1 MAPQR
6 HSEEWPNVARIVH
19 LQGGIQAINEPDKR
33 VVLEPSSEKGC
44 AAFNL
49 QSYRSLYAVLERH
62 FSLGV
67 IGCEFIERPEQV
79 RGWVP
84 PEWRPFR
91 TDVGWLTTDVAQT
104 WSEISHSAFRINK
117 IVVAQQAR
125 HIAAQL
131 RICSFRLRDLSRSYN
146 NHLRVLVDSG
156 KFQETRG
163 YVGNFSED
171 MFNSVHALLFELCT
185 LRDFITSFVGQ
196 ALFGRANLGW

>member
-1 MAPQR
+1 MSLGSSTFKGAFR
-6 HSEEWPNVARIVH
+6 RSMSH
-19 LQGGIQAINEPDKR
+19 DKR
-33 VVLEPSSEKGC
+33 VVLEPSSERGC

-156 KFQETRG
+156 
-163 YVGNFSED
+163 NFKKIESD
-171 MFNSVHALLFELCT
+171 SLAALQYRESWYL
-185 LRDFITSFVGQ
+185 
-196 ALFGRANLGW
+196 ALFRLSEFARDAVSLSPVAPTPILITDKDVIRGSIKYG